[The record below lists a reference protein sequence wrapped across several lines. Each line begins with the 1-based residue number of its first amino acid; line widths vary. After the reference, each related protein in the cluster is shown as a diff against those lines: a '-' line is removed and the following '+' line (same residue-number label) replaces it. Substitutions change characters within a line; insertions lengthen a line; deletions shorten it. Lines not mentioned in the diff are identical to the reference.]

1 MTQTSWGEIE
11 DLLLAAVERTADD
24 YERFVR
30 RTCQDPILR
39 DTITALRRG
48 GSVPSGDGQTTL
60 PLSDAAPAL
69 TSASRVGPY
78 VVVHRLGRGGMGEV
92 FLARDS
98 RLDRAVALKC
108 LLAAGA
114 APQDLRDRVV
124 REARLAARINH
135 PHVAAVHDVVEHD
148 GRTFMVM
155 EYVEGESLAAVLKRE
170 PLAEGRVVELGRQ
183 LAAALAAAH
192 RVGIIHRDLKP
203 ANIQVTP
210 DGSVKVLDF
219 GIATAYAALASATTK
234 TAAGVDTH
242 AAPVHAGT
250 PGYMSPEQM
259 LGLALDERSDI
270 FSLSVV
276 LFEMAT
282 GRRPVESRD
291 ALDILLATIRVLP
304 RVDGTGRHLSE
315 RLADVIATGL
325 AADPSRRFQSA
336 AEMGAALEAIGKPGA
351 ADARPGRRIAWPVA
365 AIALV
370 PALVWALGRI
380 SSAGYNTTLER
391 AGAFASERP
400 IDDVVWGAKSLVAP
414 CVYAGLAIVFAWA
427 VRFAVRL
434 VALWTPAARR
444 LAAFTRHARAA
455 ADRLAMYDPIVLAQG
470 LASLGL
476 LALAVAAW
484 RFNRLML
491 AWGATIST
499 GPTEAGRL
507 WPLSPDNETERI
519 LYRFTLT
526 VLLLLFAA
534 GLARVIQLRRR
545 LGTRR
550 GAGSLGALIAV
561 VVSLLLLI
569 ELPYR
574 IFFHSTAMLVDFR
587 GMRCYVIGDDHDGA
601 RSLLYCPDSKPPRNT
616 IVDRRDPALRPS
628 GSSESIFTPPVR

>member
-11 DLLLAAVERTADD
+11 DLLLAAVARPGDD
-24 YERFVR
+24 YEQFVR
-30 RTCQDPILR
+30 CNCHDPILR
-39 DTITALRRG
+39 DTITALFKG
-48 GSVPSGDGQTTL
+48 GSAASPAGHTTL
-60 PLSDAAPAL
+60 PLRDEGPAL

-78 VVVHRLGRGGMGEV
+78 VVLRRLGRGGMGEV
-92 FLARDS
+92 FLAQDS

-108 LLAAGA
+108 LVAAGA

-155 EYVEGESLAAVLKRE
+155 EYVEGESLAVLLKQE
-170 PLAEGRVVELGRQ
+170 PMPERRVVELGRQ

-192 RVGIIHRDLKP
+192 RVGVIHRDLKP

-210 DGSVKVLDF
+210 DGSLKVLDF

-234 TAAGVDTH
+234 TAVDTH
-242 AAPVHAGT
+242 AAPLHAGT

-259 LGLALDERSDI
+259 LGRPIDERSDI
-270 FSLSVV
+270 FSLSLVM
-276 LFEMAT
+276 FEMAT

-291 ALDILLATIRVLP
+291 PLDILLATIRVLP
-304 RVDGTGRHLSE
+304 RIDGTGRRISE
-315 RLADVIATGL
+315 GLGDVVAKGL
-325 AADPSRRFQSA
+325 AADPRHRFQSA
-336 AEMGAALEAIGKPGA
+336 SEMGAALEGLEKPAA
-351 ADARPGRRIAWPVA
+351 ADTPSGRRIAWRVA
-365 AIALV
+365 VIALV
-370 PALVWALGRI
+370 PAFVWTVGKI
-380 SSAGYNTTLER
+380 SSAGYNNTLER

-400 IDDVVWGAKSLVAP
+400 VDDFIWGAKSLVAP
-414 CVYAGLAIVFAWA
+414 FVYASLAILVVWA
-427 VRFAVRL
+427 ARFAIRI
-434 VALWTPAARR
+434 VALWAPAERRFAFLNRQARTAAER
-444 LAAFTRHARAA
+444 LA
-455 ADRLAMYDPIVLAQG
+455 LADPIVLAQG

-476 LALAVAAW
+476 VALAIVSW

-499 GPTEAGRL
+499 GPADAGRL
-507 WPLSPDNETERI
+507 WPLSPGNETERV
-519 LYRFTLT
+519 LYRAGLT

-550 GAGSLGALIAV
+550 GIGSLGALIAV
-561 VVSLLLLI
+561 VVSLLLLG

-574 IFFHSTAMLVDFR
+574 IFSHSTAMLVDFR
-587 GMRCYVIGDDHDGA
+587 GMRCYLIGEDTGSA
-601 RSLLYCPDSKPPRNT
+601 RSLLYCPDSKPPRNK
-616 IVDRRDPALRPS
+616 IVDRSDPALRPT
-628 GSSESIFTPPVR
+628 GSIESIFTPPAR